1 MFELI
6 EPEQVAFRTS
16 FKYREETKGK
26 DIQKFIYQ
34 RNEDCENNHGHE
46 LTQEGID

>member
-1 MFELI
+1 MFVLI

-26 DIQKFIYQ
+26 IYKNLFT
-34 RNEDCENNHGHE
+34 REMKIVKTTLAMN
-46 LTQEGID
+46 